1 MITKGILLDEA
12 TGDLDLSKGRMSL
25 GDCRSQTAE
34 ILLLAEQGEIK
45 EYPNLGLGIQHL
57 LGGNFEE
64 QFSQVSLE
72 SILFYTFATAIW
84 LLEKLFYEHRA
95 EIEERLADLRPHTL
109 RWYELKAKAFRLG
122 QKLLHNS
129 DKYSDKNLTP
139 QDIKKLQVVKYAVA
153 SESKNVVYLKVAGQ
167 NDKGK
172 PRLLTADEYADFVH
186 YISEIKDA
194 GVLFDIINK
203 PADKIKLEIDV
214 YVPASLIGAT
224 TELEQELKKE
234 VERVLYELP
243 FDGRYRSSDLLT
255 AIEKVDKVEV
265 AYIRS
270 SLTQGREARQP
281 FCPWRLA
288 TPQLGITP
296 LKN

>member
-1 MITKGILLDEA
+1 MRTIKDI
-12 TGDLDLSKGRMSL
+12 K
-25 GDCRSQTAE
+25 RSIADSFINSET
-34 ILLLAEQGEIK
+34 IK
-45 EYPNLGLGIQHL
+45 EAYGLQEGKS
-57 LGGNFEE
+57 FEE

-122 QKLLHNS
+122 QKLLYNS

-153 SESKNVVYLKVAGQ
+153 SESRNVVYLKVAGQ

-214 YVPASLIGAT
+214 YVPTSLIGAT
-224 TELEQELKKE
+224 TELEQMLKKE

-243 FDGRYRSSDLLT
+243 FDGRYRNSDLLT

-270 SLTQGREARQP
+270 SLTQAQGASDWTSITAYHRPSAGYYALEKLNINFIEYKRYEA
-281 FCPWRLA
+281 
-288 TPQLGITP
+288 
-296 LKN
+296 